1 MRWYLRCLL
10 QYTKQLRCWPQQ
22 YSREMQVAPAAAT
35 SASST
40 RSFAVPHKSIASS
53 GIASHTYI
61 GIELIAE
68 HPYETIYQTAVQVQR
83 SVTPG
88 PSRSQDTASPAF
100 RGRSSSSGGTQKE
113 LVWQMHIHMAR
124 MRSSMSMYGKK
135 QICLVNIT
143 KHTSYMCAHVC
154 RQAKGYE
161 HEYVKIQ
168 RMNIDKV
175 GDQRSCPRIVQS
187 KVLKVLIL
195 WSQGSTICEAMIVLS
210 LYNTT
215 QIEYIQYIDNDIH
228 VDDVS
233 TVILRDAERLW
244 WIPS

>member
-1 MRWYLRCLL
+1 M
-10 QYTKQLRCWPQQ
+10 
-22 YSREMQVAPAAAT
+22 
-35 SASST
+35 SSC
-40 RSFAVPHKSIASS
+40 V
-53 GIASHTYI
+53 
-61 GIELIAE
+61 
-68 HPYETIYQTAVQVQR
+68 
-83 SVTPG
+83 VTPTG
-88 PSRSQDTASPAF
+88 HEELMRVNDRCRFYANFSPAH
-100 RGRSSSSGGTQKE
+100 RGTSQWMHISSWAADSYSV
-113 LVWQMHIHMAR
+113 LPIHMAR